1 MEAQYFPGLI
11 IQHYQASINGSYKK
25 LLNAYYNKTG
35 NKDAVSSI
43 TSGKT
48 DVKKQIPML

>member
-11 IQHYQASINGSYKK
+11 IQHYQASIMAHIKSF
-25 LLNAYYNKTG
+25 LIAYYNKTG

-43 TSGKT
+43 TAGKT
-48 DVKKQIPML
+48 DVKKTVPML